1 MHKFQKGTT
10 SWMTNPKRA
19 FMLTK
24 QITHQNS
31 SYVHLMA
38 KCLWIRQEFQKHTD
52 VQKMSCVFR
61 GTMRQSGPQQNLC
74 ISHCLSSYM
83 PMCKQKDCYS
93 LSFEPRTLGQ
103 RRTSCSWGKVFG
115 EVQTGPE
122 NTTFS
127 NIRRREE
134 TRGSRR
140 STSPSS
146 SFWYKEQGWVREV
159 RKEVKDKRE

>member
-1 MHKFQKGTT
+1 
-10 SWMTNPKRA
+10 
-19 FMLTK
+19 
-24 QITHQNS
+24 
-31 SYVHLMA
+31 
-38 KCLWIRQEFQKHTD
+38 
-52 VQKMSCVFR
+52 MSCVFR

-74 ISHCLSSYM
+74 VSHCLSSYM

-103 RRTSCSWGKVFG
+103 RRTSCSWGEVFG

-127 NIRRREE
+127 NIRRQEE

-159 RKEVKDKRE
+159 RRKWRTRGNSHGGRILRGSRVVRFPFGWQFAESEEQKKNILCDIYWC